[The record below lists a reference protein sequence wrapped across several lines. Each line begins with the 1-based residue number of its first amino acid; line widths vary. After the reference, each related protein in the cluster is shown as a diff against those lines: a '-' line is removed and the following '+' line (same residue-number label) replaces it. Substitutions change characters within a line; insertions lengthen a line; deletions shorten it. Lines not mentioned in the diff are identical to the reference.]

1 MTCNHQW
8 RVHPGCRGRRVE
20 NIFCAKCNE
29 PLLSPGQNKYKNV
42 RGEASASRLEARRHM
57 ELLQSEKMGIIAE
70 LRTQV
75 IFEVVPKQ
83 EGERAVSYIADFV
96 YMDVATGKLVV
107 EDAKGFATKDYI
119 IKRKLMLLKFGIR
132 IYEYGRRKTNAK
144 GNRRKT

>member
-1 MTCNHQW
+1 MTCKHSY
-8 RVHPGCRGRRVE
+8 RVVLGKYGEVQVLCRL
-20 NIFCAKCNE
+20 CDE
-29 PLLSPGQNKYKNV
+29 PLVAPARNKYNNRK
-42 RGEASASRLEARRHM
+42 GETSASALEARRHM

-75 IFEVVPKQ
+75 SFEVVPKQ

-96 YMDVATGKLVV
+96 YMDVATRKLVV

-132 IYEYGRRKTNAK
+132 IYEFGRRKTNGK
-144 GNRRKT
+144 SNRRKTG